1 MLRVLADTFNFE
13 IDPVVIQNGRKLHF
27 SAVGSNKYIG
37 RARPHLWV
45 ISFSFWQE
53 LQHQC
58 EKMWPSVGK
67 KSCWRSILPPTICFF
82 LSSMI
87 YLQWEQIPNI
97 APERDHNFWA
107 LNHPL
112 LVNMTILSNTFDK
125 YLLFGMRYQEDVFC
139 QPRNE
144 TFFHGYV
151 KNGLVLVLFDLILPY
166 NMICDIDFSFKM
178 SHSLFKIPKKLFFQI
193 SREFSAT
200 LTDLI
205 VFARRLLQH
214 EVLGSK
220 TRHHW
225 WHSML
230 TETVWPNG

>member
-1 MLRVLADTFNFE
+1 MLADTYNFE
-13 IDPVVIQNGRKLHF
+13 IGPVVKQNGRKLHF

-37 RARPHLWV
+37 RTRPHLWV
-45 ISFSFWQE
+45 ISLSFWQK

-58 EKMWPSVGK
+58 EKMWSSVGK
-67 KSCWRSILPPTICFF
+67 KSCWRSILPPRICSF

-97 APERDHNFWA
+97 APERDHIFWA

-112 LVNMTILSNTFDK
+112 VVNMTILSNTFDK

-151 KNGLVLVLFDLILPY
+151 KNSLVLDLFDLILPY
-166 NMICDIDFSFKM
+166 NMICDIHFSFKM
-178 SHSLFKIPKKLFFQI
+178 SHSLFKKPKKCMMPSLMLVVSDK
-193 SREFSAT
+193 SRVQRNF
-200 LTDLI
+200 DG
-205 VFARRLLQH
+205 FDRLC
-214 EVLGSK
+214 S
-220 TRHHW
+220 
-225 WHSML
+225 
-230 TETVWPNG
+230 

>member
-1 MLRVLADTFNFE
+1 MLRVLANTFNFE

-112 LVNMTILSNTFDK
+112 VVNMTISSNTFDK

-144 TFFHGYV
+144 TFFHGFV
-151 KNGLVLVLFDLILPY
+151 ENSLVLVLFVMVLPC

-178 SHSLFKIPKKLFFQI
+178 THPLFKIPKKKH
-193 SREFSAT
+193 
-200 LTDLI
+200 D
-205 VFARRLLQH
+205 
-214 EVLGSK
+214 VLPDVSCF
-220 TRHHW
+220 R
-225 WHSML
+225 
-230 TETVWPNG
+230 